1 MAANQGMPKDGS
13 FSGNLLG
20 GFVKRLNRLKKKGT
34 QMWIATKKLGLVY
47 FAIVDK
53 DNKIKKSAFTK
64 KELEKIK
71 LQEGDKIIKNKYD
84 GCPCFKPKPAETP
97 DDFDAFDLDKF

>member
-1 MAANQGMPKDGS
+1 
-13 FSGNLLG
+13 
-20 GFVKRLNRLKKKGT
+20 
-34 QMWIATKKLGLVY
+34 
-47 FAIVDK
+47 
-53 DNKIKKSAFTK
+53 
-64 KELEKIK
+64 